1 MALKLTVV
9 GYWGGYPAANSA
21 TSGYLVEQDGFRL
34 LIDCGS
40 GVLAQLQ
47 NYIEVTELDAVI
59 LSHYH
64 HDHVADIGP
73 LQFARLISF
82 YMGKS
87 VTQLPI
93 YGHQEDMQGFASLDY
108 KEYTKGVAYDPAQI
122 LQIGPFSIEFLKT
135 THPVPC
141 YAMKVTTNEGSFVYT
156 ADTSYQESFIP
167 FTRDADLLICEC
179 NLYAH
184 QNGQAAGHMNSHD
197 AAKVA
202 RDSGVPKLLLTHLP
216 HFGNIEQLVEEA
228 SSIYKSEITLAH
240 KGYTWESGK

>member
-1 MALKLTVV
+1 MKLTVV
-9 GYWGGYPAANSA
+9 GFWGGYPAVNSA
-21 TSGYLVEQDGFRL
+21 TSGYLVEHENFKL

-47 NYIEVTELDAVI
+47 NYIDVTELDAVI

-64 HDHVADIGP
+64 HDHIADIGP

-93 YGHQEDMQGFASLDY
+93 YGHQEDMQGFASLDH
-108 KEYTKGVAYDPAQI
+108 KEYTKGIPYDPSKE
-122 LQIGPFSIEFLKT
+122 LEVGPFRIEFLKT

-141 YAMKVTTNEGSFVYT
+141 YAMKVSTDEGSFVYT

-167 FTRDADLLICEC
+167 FAKGTDLLICEC

-184 QNGQAAGHMNSHD
+184 QDGKAAGHMNSHD

-202 RDSGVPKLLLTHLP
+202 QGAKVPQLLLTHLP
-216 HFGNIEQLVEEA
+216 HFGDVEQLVEEA
-228 SSIYKSEITLAH
+228 ASIYKGKIDLAH
-240 KGYTWESGK
+240 KGFYWESGKK

>member
-1 MALKLTVV
+1 MKLTVV
-9 GYWGGYPAANSA
+9 GYWGGYPAVNSA
-21 TSGYLVEQDGFRL
+21 TSGYLVEHNNFRL

-47 NYIEVTELDAVI
+47 NYIDVTDLDAVI

-93 YGHQEDMQGFASLDY
+93 YGHQEDSKGFASLSH
-108 KEYTKGVAYDPAQI
+108 KEYTRGVAYDPTQA
-122 LQIGPFSIEFLKT
+122 LQVGPFTIEFLKT
-135 THPVPC
+135 SHPVPC
-141 YAMKVTTNEGSFVYT
+141 YAMKVSAENSSFVYT

-167 FTRDADLLICEC
+167 FTKGADLLISEC

-202 RDSGVPKLLLTHLP
+202 KASEVPKLLLTHLP
-216 HFGNIEQLVEEA
+216 HFGNIGDLVVEA
-228 SSIYKSEITLAH
+228 STIYQGEIALAH
-240 KGYTWESGK
+240 KGYIWESGNK

>member
-1 MALKLTVV
+1 MKLTVI
-9 GYWGGYPAANSA
+9 GFWGGYPAVNSA
-21 TSGYLVEQDGFRL
+21 TSGYLVEHNDFRL

-47 NYIEVTELDAVI
+47 NYIEVTNLDAVI

-64 HDHVADIGP
+64 HDHIADIGP

-87 VTQLPI
+87 VSQLPI
-93 YGHQEDMQGFASLDY
+93 YGHQEDETGFASLTH
-108 KEYTKGVAYDPAQI
+108 KEYTKGIAYDPTQI
-122 LQIGPFSIEFLKT
+122 LQVGPFTIEFLKT
-135 THPVPC
+135 KHPVPC
-141 YAMKVTTNEGSFVYT
+141 YAMKVTTEDGSFVYT

-167 FTRDADLLICEC
+167 FTEGTDLLISEC

-197 AAKVA
+197 VAKLA
-202 RDSGVPKLLLTHLP
+202 KGAGVPRVLLTHLP
-216 HFGNIEQLVEEA
+216 HFGKVEQLVEECSA
-228 SSIYKSEITLAH
+228 IYNGEIRIAH
-240 KGYTWESGK
+240 KGYTWESGKQ

>member
-1 MALKLTVV
+1 MKLTVV
-9 GYWGGYPAANSA
+9 GFWGGYPAVNSA
-21 TSGYLVEQDGFRL
+21 TSGYLVEHNDFRL

-47 NYIEVTELDAVI
+47 NYIEVTDLDAVI

-82 YMGKS
+82 YMGK
-87 VTQLPI
+87 TAAQLPI
-93 YGHQEDMQGFASLDY
+93 YGHQEDLQGFAALDY
-108 KEYTKGVAYDPAQI
+108 KEYTKGVAYDPAQP
-122 LQIGPFSIEFLKT
+122 LQVGPFTIEFLKT
-135 THPVPC
+135 AHPVPC
-141 YAMKVTTNEGSFVYT
+141 YAMKVSTESGSFVYT

-167 FTRDADLLICEC
+167 FTKGADLLVCEC

-197 AAKVA
+197 AAKTA
-202 RDSGVPKLLLTHLP
+202 KAAEVPKLLLTHLP
-216 HFGNIEQLVEEA
+216 HFGNTVQLVEEA
-228 SSIYKSEITLAH
+228 SSIFKGDIALAH
-240 KGYTWESGK
+240 KGYSWESGKK

>member
-1 MALKLTVV
+1 MKLTVV
-9 GYWGGYPAANSA
+9 GFWGGYPAVNSA
-21 TSGYLVEQDGFRL
+21 TSGYLVEHDNFKL

-93 YGHQEDMQGFASLDY
+93 YGHQEDMLGFSALNH
-108 KEYTKGVAYDPAQI
+108 KEYTKGIAYNPSKP
-122 LQIGPFSIEFLKT
+122 LEVGPFKIEFLKT

-141 YAMKVTTNEGSFVYT
+141 YAMKVSTNDGSFVYT

-167 FTRDADLLICEC
+167 FTKGADLLICEC

-184 QNGQAAGHMNSHD
+184 QDGKAAGHMNSHD
-197 AAKVA
+197 TAKVA
-202 RDSGVPKLLLTHLP
+202 QGADVPQLLLTHLP
-216 HFGNIEQLVEEA
+216 HFGTVEQLVEEA
-228 SSIYKSEITLAH
+228 ASIYKGKIDLAY
-240 KGYTWESGK
+240 KGFSWESGKK